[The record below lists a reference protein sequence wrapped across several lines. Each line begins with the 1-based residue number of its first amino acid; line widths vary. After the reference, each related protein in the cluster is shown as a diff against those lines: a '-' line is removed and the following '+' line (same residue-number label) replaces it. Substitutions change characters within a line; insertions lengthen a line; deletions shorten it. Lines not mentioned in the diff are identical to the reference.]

1 MPTATYDLITS
12 NIVSSNVTSITFS
25 SISTSYIDLILVI
38 KGVAASGDFYPR
50 LRFNGVTSSS
60 YDWGSMHTTGA
71 TLGGNYGNETGLQIG
86 NNQFF
91 DSNESI
97 CVVQLLSYSKTS
109 EHKTTISRIGR
120 AANGNETLAG
130 RFQSNSAITEI
141 QLYSSNGNPLTSGTR
156 VYLYGIVA

>member
-12 NIVSSNVTSITFS
+12 NIVTSNVTSITFS
-25 SISTSYIDLILVI
+25 SITTSYKDLVLVI

-50 LRFNGVTSSS
+50 LRFNGVTGSN
-60 YDWGSMHTTGA
+60 YLWTSMHTTGSA
-71 TLGGNYGNETGLQIG
+71 LGGNYGTETGLQIG

-91 DSNESI
+91 DGNESLCI
-97 CVVQLLSYSKTS
+97 VHLLSYSATT

-130 RFQSNSAITEI
+130 RFSSTSAITEI